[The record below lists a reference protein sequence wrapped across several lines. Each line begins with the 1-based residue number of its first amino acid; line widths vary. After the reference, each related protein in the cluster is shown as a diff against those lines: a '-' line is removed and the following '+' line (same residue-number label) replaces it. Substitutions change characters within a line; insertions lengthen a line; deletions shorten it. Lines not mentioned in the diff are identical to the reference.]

1 MIQQRILIVEDDHG
15 IADYMA
21 RGLEGAGYATDVVDD
36 GLDAY
41 DKAIHNPYD
50 MIVLDLGLPTLD
62 GLEVL
67 RRIRAKGVNVPVIVL
82 SARTSVVDRVGSLE
96 GGAND
101 YMPKPFQFAELLVR
115 VRLRLGDGQPADP
128 TTQLR
133 HGALTLDLR
142 TQAVQVDGTWMDLTR
157 RELGLL
163 ENFLRH
169 PGEVLSRTDLLK
181 EVWGLD
187 FDPNSNVVDVY
198 VRSLRRKIG
207 EGYVETVRGR
217 GYRLK

>member
-1 MIQQRILIVEDDHG
+1 MTQTILIVEDDHG

-21 RGLEGAGYATDVVDD
+21 RGLKGAGYATDVVDD

-41 DKAIHNPYD
+41 DKAIHNNYD

-67 RRIRAKGVNVPVIVL
+67 RRIRAKGINVPVIVL

-115 VRLRLGDGQPADP
+115 VRLRLGDGKPADP
-128 TTQLR
+128 TTQLS
-133 HGALTLDLR
+133 HGGLTLDLR
-142 TQAVQVDGTWMDLTR
+142 TQAVQIDGKWVDLTR
-157 RELGLL
+157 RELSLL
-163 ENFLRH
+163 ESLLQH
-169 PGEVLSRTDLLK
+169 PGEVLSRADLLR
-181 EVWGLD
+181 EVWGMD
-187 FDPNSNVVDVY
+187 FDPSSNVVDVY

>member
-1 MIQQRILIVEDDHG
+1 MSHILIVEDDQG

-21 RGLEGAGYATDVVDD
+21 RGLQQAGYTTDLADD

-41 DKAIHNPYD
+41 EMALTGNHSLI
-50 MIVLDLGLPTLD
+50 ILDLGLPTVD

-67 RRIRAKGVNVPVIVL
+67 RRIRDKGMTVPVIVL

-101 YMPKPFQFAELLVR
+101 YMPKPFEFAELLAR
-115 VRLRLGDGQPADP
+115 VKLRVGDAKSADP
-128 TTQLR
+128 STQRSHRGLV
-133 HGALTLDLR
+133 LDLR
-142 TQAVQVDGTWMDLTR
+142 TQAVQVGGKWVELTR
-157 RELGLL
+157 REIGLL
-163 ENFLRH
+163 EMFLEH
-169 PGEVLSRTDLLK
+169 PGKTLSRAQLLS

-207 EGYVETVRGR
+207 EGYVETVRGA